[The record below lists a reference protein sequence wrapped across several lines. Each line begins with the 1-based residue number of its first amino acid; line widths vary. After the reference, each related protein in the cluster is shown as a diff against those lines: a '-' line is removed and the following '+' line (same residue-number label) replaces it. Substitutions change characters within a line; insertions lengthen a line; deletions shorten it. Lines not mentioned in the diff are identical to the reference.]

1 MPQSNVTHELVSDVN
16 LRGCLLWW
24 LYCYFMAV
32 VVIRV
37 NSFFLYFRDILMFD
51 VYFKMGEGEYFLSS
65 RTNLLNHVKIVF
77 FF

>member
-1 MPQSNVTHELVSDVN
+1 
-16 LRGCLLWW
+16 
-24 LYCYFMAV
+24 
-32 VVIRV
+32 
-37 NSFFLYFRDILMFD
+37 MFD